1 MKSYCLRYVLFIALI
16 GLLAIPASAKDKWI
30 NLQSKNFNIVSNADE
45 GSTRELVLKLEQFR
59 AVFSKIFKIQSASAV
74 PVTVVVFKNDSS
86 YKPFKPL
93 YNGKPANISGYFQ
106 RSGDE
111 NLITLNITAKSE
123 EHPFGVI
130 FHEYTHLL
138 TSTTPRRWPIWLS
151 EGFAELYSTFQV
163 EKNKVIL
170 GAPVANHVYYLR
182 EQKFVPLKDLFNVSH
197 DSPIYNEREKQGVF
211 YAQSWA
217 LAHYLMF
224 GDKMARQP
232 QLSQYVNLIHAGVSA
247 EEAFTKAFKTDYA
260 MTEKNLREYIG
271 RNVYSQAVLTLDNT
285 EGEKA
290 ITSRPLSDAES
301 QYYLGNILLHTKRI
315 DESEAYFKEAMGLD
329 PNLAGPHEGLGFV
342 AIRRKDF
349 VEAESHFKEAVARD
363 SKNFLAHYYYA
374 ESLQRKARAE
384 SSSRIP
390 KDVTK
395 TITDEL
401 KTAIKLMPTFAP
413 AYSLLGYIHLSTGEN
428 LEEGAQALKTAIQ
441 LEPQNNHMKLNLA
454 SLQMRMRDFDGAK
467 KTLEL
472 LVNSDVGASAQAM
485 LNSIEGYKQA
495 LTSPGG
501 VVVIEDVNDETET
514 ATGQE
519 RPKLKRREQGGEE
532 KPQTNSPTGAPVS
545 LEGTEQMSGVIT
557 TVECSGN
564 SMVISLKSAGKTTQ
578 FQVKNHNQVPFFSRA
593 LAYSVDIVCGPNNI
607 QAIIYFKPVPGKPA
621 SAGEVVAVEFKQ

>member
-1 MKSYCLRYVLFIALI
+1 MKFYCLRYVLFIALV
-16 GLLAIPASAKDKWI
+16 GLLAIPAYAKDKWI

-45 GSTRELVLKLEQFR
+45 GDTRELALKLEQFR
-59 AVFSKIFKIQSASAV
+59 AVFAKIFKIQNASAV

-106 RSGDE
+106 RDRDE
-111 NLITLNITAKSE
+111 NLITLNIGAKSE
-123 EHPFGVI
+123 EHPFSVI

-151 EGFAELYSTFQV
+151 EGFAELYSTFEV
-163 EKNKVIL
+163 NKNKVLL
-170 GAPVANHVYYLR
+170 GVPVANHVYYLR
-182 EQKFVPLKDLFNVSH
+182 DQKFVPLKELFNVSH

-232 QLSQYVNLIHAGVSA
+232 QLSQYVNLIHTGVDA
-247 EEAFTKAFKTDYA
+247 DEAFKQVFKTDYTT
-260 MTEKNLREYIG
+260 TEKNLREYIG
-271 RNVYSQAVLTLDNT
+271 RNAYSQIELTLDST
-285 EGEKA
+285 EGEKEM
-290 ITSRPLSDAES
+290 TSRLLSDAES
-301 QYYLGNILLHTKRI
+301 QYYLGTILLHTNRV
-315 DESEAYFKEAMGLD
+315 DESESYFKEAATLD
-329 PNLAGPHEGLGFV
+329 PKLAGPREGLGFV
-342 AIRRKDF
+342 AMRRNNF
-349 VEAESHFKEAVARD
+349 EEAEGHFKEAVAHD

-374 ESLQRKARAE
+374 ESLQRKVRAQ
-384 SSSRIP
+384 SSRIS
-390 KDVTK
+390 KDAAK
-395 TITDEL
+395 TIIDEL
-401 KTAIKLMPTFAP
+401 KTSIKLMPTFAP

-467 KTLEL
+467 KMLEL
-472 LVNSDVGASAQAM
+472 LVNSDVGPSAQAM

-495 LTSPGG
+495 LASPGS
-501 VVVIEDVNDETET
+501 VVVIDDVDNETEST
-514 ATGQE
+514 TGTE

-545 LEGTEQMSGVIT
+545 LDGAQQMTGVIK
-557 TVECSGN
+557 TVECNGN
-564 SMVISLKSAGKTTQ
+564 SMVISLQSAGRTTQ
-578 FQVKNHNQVPFFSRA
+578 FHITDHNQVPFFSRA
-593 LAYSVDIVCGPNNI
+593 IAYSVDIVCGPNNI
-607 QAIIYFKPVPGKPA
+607 QAIIYFKPISGKPA
-621 SAGEVVAVEFKQ
+621 LAGEVVAVEFKQ